1 MGLFS
6 DSFKE
11 LKKADMPLYR
21 TPKSIQETIEIKK
34 IAENGIFEVADGRYS
49 KCYRFSDI
57 NYSTMTEKEQE
68 DIFIRYCQFLDSM
81 DCCFKITINN
91 KNKDMQDLRETVLM
105 HYKGDGFDDGRRAYN
120 DIIEEKIMEGTQGIE
135 QELYLTLIV
144 TRKSFEEAK
153 VQFATLESSVRKSYQ
168 QLGTDITPLDGNER
182 LKVLYGFYHLGRED
196 GFNFD
201 IKQAKKTGSDFRNDL
216 CNGML
221 KYYPDHIEDESKFVR
236 ALFFKKLP
244 GSLPDRFLNEIV
256 SLPVHSFT
264 SIDVVPVPK
273 EMAVKVLQK
282 KYLGVESD
290 IIRQQRVRNKNNDFS
305 TEISYMKRNEK
316 KKIEETMDDVRENGQ
331 CMFYVAVTIVIM
343 AGNMEELDSITETI
357 GKIGRSHSVNID
369 VHYLKQREALNTALP
384 IGVRQ
389 VGTMRTMLTQPLA
402 ALMPFNVQELNDGGG
417 NYYGINQESRNINIG
432 NRKKLVNGNGF
443 IFGVSGSGK
452 SFFAKQEM
460 GSVFLNTPDDVVVI
474 DPMGEYFNI
483 AASFKGTVVNL
494 SPYTRNY
501 LNPFDADIAGCS
513 RETLRDIAAEKSV
526 FMLSL
531 FERLL
536 KKGLKPYIHNP
547 VIDKCMMDTYTWAWK
562 NGRIPLMS
570 DFHHRLEADSE
581 PEARELALALRFFTE
596 GSLNIFNHQTNVD
609 MDSRFTVYG
618 IQDLGTQLAPVAML
632 VMMEAV
638 QKKITSNGKRGRAT
652 WLYVDEC
659 HMLLKNEYSAGYLK
673 ELWKKVRKQGGL
685 CTGITQNITDLLYD
699 DNSATLL
706 SNSEFISLLRQSDT
720 DSKKIEETTGI
731 SGAQLRYVNNS
742 QRGMGL
748 LKCGNIVIPFDN
760 RISRESSLYR
770 LYNTDLHEKIAEG
783 SIIYGE
789 DGAQQEES
797 ALQEDTGD
805 APTKI
810 YIPKRHTSKNNYTE
824 LYNETAQAYNSPW
837 DFEDTKGFPGS
848 RKTPLHED
856 GESWMIYG

>member
-6 DSFKE
+6 DRFTE

-68 DIFIRYCQFLDSM
+68 DIFIRYCRFLDSM

-91 KNKDMQDLRETVLM
+91 KNRDMQDLRETVLM
-105 HYKGDGFDDGRRAYN
+105 HYKGDGFDEGRRAYN
-120 DIIEEKIMEGTQGIE
+120 DIIEEKIMEGTQGIR

-144 TRKSFEEAK
+144 TRKSFDEAK
-153 VQFATLESSVRKSYQ
+153 VQFATLESSVRKPYQ

-182 LKVLYGFYHLGRED
+182 LKILYGFYHLGNED
-196 GFNFD
+196 GFNFN
-201 IKQAKKTGSDFRNDL
+201 IKQAMKTGSDFRNDL

-221 KYYPDHIEDESKFVR
+221 KYYSDHIEDENKFVR

-290 IIRQQRVRNKNNDFS
+290 IIRQQRVRNRNNDFS

-316 KKIEETMDDVRENGQ
+316 KRIEETMDDVRENGQ

-343 AGNMEELDSITETI
+343 AGGMEELDSITETI
-357 GKIGRSHSVNID
+357 EKIGKSHSVNID

-389 VGTMRTMLTQPLA
+389 VSTMRTMLTQPLA

-474 DPMGEYFNI
+474 DPMGG
-483 AASFKGTVVNL
+483 A
-494 SPYTRNY
+494 TRY
-501 LNPFDADIAGCS
+501 QL
-513 RETLRDIAAEKSV
+513 K
-526 FMLSL
+526 
-531 FERLL
+531 RL
-536 KKGLKPYIHNP
+536 
-547 VIDKCMMDTYTWAWK
+547 
-562 NGRIPLMS
+562 
-570 DFHHRLEADSE
+570 
-581 PEARELALALRFFTE
+581 
-596 GSLNIFNHQTNVD
+596 
-609 MDSRFTVYG
+609 
-618 IQDLGTQLAPVAML
+618 VA
-632 VMMEAV
+632 
-638 QKKITSNGKRGRAT
+638 
-652 WLYVDEC
+652 
-659 HMLLKNEYSAGYLK
+659 
-673 ELWKKVRKQGGL
+673 
-685 CTGITQNITDLLYD
+685 
-699 DNSATLL
+699 
-706 SNSEFISLLRQSDT
+706 
-720 DSKKIEETTGI
+720 
-731 SGAQLRYVNNS
+731 
-742 QRGMGL
+742 
-748 LKCGNIVIPFDN
+748 
-760 RISRESSLYR
+760 
-770 LYNTDLHEKIAEG
+770 
-783 SIIYGE
+783 
-789 DGAQQEES
+789 
-797 ALQEDTGD
+797 
-805 APTKI
+805 
-810 YIPKRHTSKNNYTE
+810 
-824 LYNETAQAYNSPW
+824 
-837 DFEDTKGFPGS
+837 
-848 RKTPLHED
+848 
-856 GESWMIYG
+856 